1 MRCDAMRCV
10 TRDGHSATSRDD
22 AARERTDE
30 LESTIARAPDTDRE
44 RANARAIGSI
54 GLIREISM
62 DSPRET
68 RFAEMSTEAT
78 NERDATT
85 TTTATTGATDALIDA
100 SRAVM
105 VSAARG
111 RAEAR
116 FADEARD
123 AVERLRKT
131 HAEAPSERR
140 ALELCAIPCV
150 EILRANVSRMMEESS
165 APSDV
170 EATTAPKDVAR
181 RRRLLESALRTT
193 GEAMT
198 KSGEDCT
205 REMGLR
211 IFSGIVGVLSLP
223 RRGEYETVCM
233 EVLEATRA
241 FCAAASTEV
250 QAAFRGA
257 SEIAPMLGFTIST
270 LLAISHEETSAGS
283 QGSKLLRS
291 SALNTLDCLIRF
303 VADADAL
310 AFFLPGTVSGLTKAL
325 IAASGVRPN
334 VGAGPGG
341 TGADGVEFA
350 LSSMASILSCVL
362 NDSLYESELGDS
374 AEGEGAN
381 ALQSALGSLVARS
394 IDDQLESNAKN
405 MSRDMNDENAS
416 VSPAN
421 AGKDLKVV
429 RDKEWLSLASSRVEA
444 ALLAT
449 IPPLASH
456 QRATVRLATG
466 KMASSVLKHCAKVL
480 GAKTRRRMM
489 ECLLTLA
496 GDSWAQVSTPILED
510 LRSLD
515 NLGYVVRADL
525 EAIIKDDLSNIA
537 DTLRDSSD
545 KAVGH
550 LQRLLIALEFAGA
563 RRLKETLFARPSS
576 REHLC
581 STIAE
586 CLLIETFSSQRRDGS
601 AQMISLIDLTEA
613 SVSTAQ
619 GLPRA
624 PPRLQYFPDAS
635 MYKSF
640 AKMLR
645 LLGRAASITNESS
658 LETYFVPMAQYFLG
672 TLRND
677 AELDALGTAGAWQRN
692 AAAHLIALNEMLFGA
707 ITESAVE
714 REYLVRVSS
723 LIVEE
728 YVCSEVWNLDAAE
741 PDNALLLRVLMEGM
755 GIIGEGLGKD
765 HIRTSAFLTNVLCP
779 LLDKLGEES
788 LEVRDTAA
796 LVLLKLAQSGEY
808 NSTDDSPIASLVVAN
823 ADYVVDMLSRQMRHL
838 DKHSRAPRLFAAILR
853 RTDAAKSMVKLLA
866 EPIRLALRTFL
877 IVNREKNAEH
887 SEDFL
892 LVMNEYCSAVLLE
905 VREIETHSRG
915 VVASIQKYHP
925 EEPDSED
932 ENELTE
938 VFVEEMRS
946 VLSQDIETT
955 RTQSLERVRRLQAMV
970 GCAIDLL
977 RSVGALLE
985 SPYAGIRSLSAT
997 ACSLALESLS
1007 AAESALAHDKYVLKV
1022 LKAYGGRNS
1031 TPFDVASLYKDARV
1045 LPHIHNIWPHA
1056 VSSLSDRFQI
1066 SIQAEAYEASLS
1078 LLRTMA
1084 STSGGDFIAKRMNSD
1099 LWPILSRVLQ
1109 QGVCHVDK
1117 RHRSLELLTLADT
1130 VDASF
1135 IAESE
1140 ISSELTRRIR
1150 IKICDTLES
1159 IASCEKSKQALHDL
1173 LGAAV
1178 PVVAKLAMEDDEALR
1193 LVAANATRAFA
1204 KVNGDE
1210 VWLYSMAT
1218 AARGGLLV
1226 DIPTPVWSVAPEAG
1240 SQRVSLPPVSAIVPE
1255 CCFDGDRK
1263 ESREATF
1270 AANILKSLV
1279 L

>member
-1 MRCDAMRCV
+1 M
-10 TRDGHSATSRDD
+10 TRV
-22 AARERTDE
+22 
-30 LESTIARAPDTDRE
+30 I
-44 RANARAIGSI
+44 
-54 GLIREISM
+54 
-62 DSPRET
+62 
-68 RFAEMSTEAT
+68 
-78 NERDATT
+78 
-85 TTTATTGATDALIDA
+85 DALIDA

-140 ALELCAIPCV
+140 TLELCAIPCV

-165 APSDV
+165 VPSDV
-170 EATTAPKDVAR
+170 EATTAPKDAAR
-181 RRRLLESALRTT
+181 RRRLLETALRTT

-198 KSGEDCT
+198 KSGEGCT

-223 RRGEYETVCM
+223 RRGECETVCV

-257 SEIAPMLGFTIST
+257 SDIAPMLGFTIST

-325 IAASGVRPN
+325 AAASGVRPN

-362 NDSLYESELGDS
+362 NDSLYETELGDS

-381 ALQSALGSLVARS
+381 ALQSALDSLVARS
-394 IDDQLESNAKN
+394 TDDQLESNAKN
-405 MSRDMNDENAS
+405 MMRDTNDENAS
-416 VSPAN
+416 VSTAN

-429 RDKEWLSLASSRVEA
+429 RDKEWLSLTSSRVEA

-449 IPPLASH
+449 IPPLVSH
-456 QRATVRLATG
+456 HRATVRLATG

-480 GAKTRRRMM
+480 GVKTRRRMM

-510 LRSLD
+510 LKSLD

-537 DTLRDSSD
+537 DALRDSSD

-563 RRLKETLFARPSS
+563 RRLKETLLARPSS

-586 CLLIETFSSQRRDGS
+586 CLLIETSFSQRRDRG

-624 PPRLQYFPDAS
+624 PPRLQYFPEAS
-635 MYKSF
+635 MYKNF
-640 AKMLR
+640 AKVLR
-645 LLGRAASITNESS
+645 LLGQAASITNEPS

-677 AELDALGTAGAWQRN
+677 AELDALSTAGAWQRN
-692 AAAHLIALNEMLFGA
+692 ATAHLIALNEMLFGA
-707 ITESAVE
+707 ITESTVE

-723 LIVEE
+723 LIIEE

-796 LVLLKLAQSGEY
+796 LVLLKLAQIGEY
-808 NSTDDSPIASLVVAN
+808 DSTDDSPIGSLVVAN

-877 IVNREKNAEH
+877 IVNREKNAGH

-932 ENELTE
+932 ELTE

-1022 LKAYGGRNS
+1022 LKAYGGKNS

-1066 SIQAEAYEASLS
+1066 SIQAEAFEASLT
-1078 LLRTMA
+1078 LLRTIA

-1109 QGVCHVDK
+1109 QGVRHVDT

-1130 VDASF
+1130 VDASY

-1178 PVVAKLAMEDDEALR
+1178 PIVAKLAMEDDEALR

-1210 VWLYSMAT
+1210 VWLYLMTT

-1226 DIPTPVWSVAPEAG
+1226 DIPTPVWSAEPEAG
-1240 SQRVSLPPVSAIVPE
+1240 SQRVSLPPVSAIMPE

-1263 ESREATF
+1263 ESGETIF